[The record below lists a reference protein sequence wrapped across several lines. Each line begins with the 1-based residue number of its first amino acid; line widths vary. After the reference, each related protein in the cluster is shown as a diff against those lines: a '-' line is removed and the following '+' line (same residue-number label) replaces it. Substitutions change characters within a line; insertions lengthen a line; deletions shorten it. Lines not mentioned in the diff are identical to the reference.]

1 MSVAASVDERLD
13 GLLASDPAA
22 MADPFPLW
30 RELRESAPV
39 HRHGAVVLVT
49 SYDEVKLQTRNAV
62 GLSSRYGIDGT
73 LFAANRERLGES
85 QRRAQSEIAEFESLY
100 ISRSD
105 GDQHERLRN
114 VAHRAFTP
122 RRIADMEASL
132 ERYTEDLLDGI
143 AGQEPV
149 DFRERFAYRLPML
162 AITDMLGVPADKREA
177 IHGWS
182 GKLARNRGGDDPQAV
197 MAAYEAMGQFRDYV
211 ENILVPIR
219 ESEPSSDLLSALLEA
234 EHSERLSGNEM
245 TATFVVLLFAG
256 HETTTNLIA
265 NGLLMLLRDRTVW
278 QALCEDPSLIPNAVE
293 ELLRVVTP
301 VQWLFRVTTRPVT
314 LGDVSLDAGQTVY
327 ALLAAANRDPDVFER
342 PDEIDVRRSNARQHL
357 ALGFGGHFC
366 LGNALARM
374 EGAAAF
380 DLLTRRFPDIELI
393 TEHPLW
399 RGNAQLR
406 SISELP
412 VRLGPDRGA
421 A

>member
-256 HETTTNLIA
+256 HETTTNLISI
-265 NGLLMLLRDRTVW
+265 GLRELLENPEQW
-278 QALCEDPSLIPNAVE
+278 QRLREDPEIAPVAVE
-293 ELLRVVTP
+293 ELLRWVSP
-301 VQWLFRVTTRPVT
+301 VQWIGRVSSADQRIGEV
-314 LGDVSLDAGQTVY
+314 DVAKGETVN
-327 ALLAAANRDPDVFER
+327 LVLAAANRDPGRFANGEELDIGR
-342 PDEIDVRRSNARQHL
+342 PESRDHL
-357 ALGFGGHFC
+357 ALGFGPHFC

-374 EGAAAF
+374 EARIALSAIA
-380 DLLTRRFPDIELI
+380 RRFPDVRLAGE
-393 TEHPLW
+393 PQW
-399 RGNAQLR
+399 GGNAMLR
-406 SISELP
+406 SMTELP
-412 VRLGPDRGA
+412 IVAGTDRG
-421 A
+421 

>member
-1 MSVAASVDERLD
+1 MSVAASIDERLD

-85 QRRAQSEIAEFESLY
+85 QQRAQSEIAEFESLY

-122 RRIADMEASL
+122 RRIADMEATL

-162 AITDMLGVPADKREA
+162 AITDMLGVPAEKREA

-197 MAAYEAMGQFRDYV
+197 MAAYDAMGQFRDYV

-256 HETTTNLIA
+256 HETTTNLISI
-265 NGLLMLLRDRTVW
+265 GLRELLENPEQW
-278 QALCEDPSLIPNAVE
+278 QRLREHPEIAPVAVE
-293 ELLRVVTP
+293 ELLRWVSP
-301 VQWLFRVTTRPVT
+301 VQWIGRVSSADQRIGEV
-314 LGDVSLDAGQTVY
+314 DVAKGETVN
-327 ALLAAANRDPDVFER
+327 LVLAAANRDPGRFDNAEELDIER
-342 PDEIDVRRSNARQHL
+342 PESRDHL
-357 ALGFGGHFC
+357 ALGFGPHFC

-374 EGAAAF
+374 EARIALSAIA
-380 DLLTRRFPDIELI
+380 RRFPDVRLAGE
-393 TEHPLW
+393 PQW
-399 RGNAQLR
+399 GGNAMLR
-406 SISELP
+406 SMTELP
-412 VRLGPDRGA
+412 IVAGTDRG
-421 A
+421 